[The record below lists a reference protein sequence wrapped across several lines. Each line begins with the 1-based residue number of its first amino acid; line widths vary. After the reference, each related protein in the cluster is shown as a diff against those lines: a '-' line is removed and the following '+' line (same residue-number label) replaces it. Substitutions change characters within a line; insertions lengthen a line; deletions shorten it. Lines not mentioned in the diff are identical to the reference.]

1 MVNRASKTS
10 GSLHGESG
18 ASPAET
24 CTVSHT
30 VQLSSSTRKDRP
42 TGSARRQIAQMTA
55 DRSSAESAS
64 HSAHIEGSP
73 VLDVKNL
80 SKTFAGTKALDGL
93 NFSLMPGEIH
103 AVVGQNGS
111 GKSTLVKVLAGFHRA
126 DPGAE
131 FALNA
136 VGAHADQVSNALRF
150 VHQDLGL
157 IYELSAAENLALR
170 GTFTADGLSGFMR
183 QRWEASETRR
193 LLRPFGLGYFDV
205 TRPLA
210 EASMVERTI
219 IALAAAVGDWR
230 PTERGVLV
238 LDEPTAVLPPKEARL
253 LLDLVKEI
261 RTSGAS
267 VIYVSHRLDEV
278 VEISDRVTI
287 LRNGRLVETLLSAQ
301 TSKAQLVQLMVGAD
315 VDPDFRLQ
323 RGADHTGA
331 TVLEV
336 EGMAGRFL
344 RDASFAV
351 HEREVLGIVGLPDSG
366 RDELPRLLADGRG
379 LSTGGRVR
387 LRSVGDHWFDLTTW
401 RHPSVVLLPPDRSR
415 HGVVA
420 EMSGTENLSLSAL
433 RSLRARSAISR
444 RREGALVSTW
454 VQRLGIKGD
463 IASPVQVLSGGNQ
476 QKVLLARCLA
486 TDPDVLLLCEPTAG
500 VDVGA
505 RQAIYEF
512 IGAEIDDGLA
522 VIVASSDISDIQA
535 LCSRVLV
542 LRDGVVAG
550 ELRGE
555 DITELA
561 LVRAMEGLGTGD
573 DGDTAKDGAHE

>member
-1 MVNRASKTS
+1 
-10 GSLHGESG
+10 
-18 ASPAET
+18 
-24 CTVSHT
+24 
-30 VQLSSSTRKDRP
+30 
-42 TGSARRQIAQMTA
+42 MTA
-55 DRSSAESAS
+55 DQSSAASAP
-64 HSAHIEGSP
+64 HGARIEGAP
-73 VLDVKNL
+73 VLDVRNL

-111 GKSTLVKVLAGFHRA
+111 GKSTLIKVLAGFHRA
-126 DPGAE
+126 DGGAN
-131 FALNA
+131 FALN
-136 VGAHADQVSNALRF
+136 GDDAHADQVSDALRF

-157 IYELSAAENLALR
+157 IAELSAAENLALR
-170 GTFTADGLSGFMR
+170 GTFAAHGLTGFRR
-183 QRWEASETRR
+183 QRWEAGETRR

-205 TRPLA
+205 TRPVA
-210 EASMVERTI
+210 ETSMVERTI
-219 IALAAAVGDWR
+219 VALAAAVGDWH

-261 RTSGAS
+261 RATGAS

-287 LRNGRLVETLLSAQ
+287 LRNGRRVATRPSAQ
-301 TSKAQLVQLMVGAD
+301 TSKAELIQLMVGAD
-315 VDPDFRLQ
+315 VDPDFSLERAPDDI
-323 RGADHTGA
+323 GAA
-331 TVLEV
+331 VLEA
-336 EGMAGRFL
+336 EGIAGRFL
-344 RDASFAV
+344 KDASFKV

-366 RDELPRLLADGRG
+366 RDELPRLLADGPS
-379 LSTGGRVR
+379 LASGGRVR
-387 LRSVGDHWFDLTTW
+387 LQSGGNQWSDLTTW
-401 RHPSVVLLPPDRSR
+401 RHPGIVLLPPDRSR

-444 RREGALVSTW
+444 RREGALVSMW
-454 VQRLGIKGD
+454 VQRLGIMGD

-476 QKVLLARCLA
+476 QKVVLARCLA
-486 TDPDVLLLCEPTAG
+486 TNPEVLLLCDPTAG

-512 IGAEIDDGLA
+512 IGTEVDDGLA

-542 LRDGVVAG
+542 LREGVVAG
-550 ELRGE
+550 ELIGE

-561 LVRAMEGLGTGD
+561 LVRAMEGLGTTH
-573 DGDTAKDGAHE
+573 DGDRTDSDAAKDGTHD